1 MGSFLQMIEVTY
13 GKAERIWVMNRGI
26 PTEDVLREM
35 RDPGHRLYNLG
46 GHAEMQDRED
56 AKRWL
61 E

>member
-1 MGSFLQMIEVTY
+1 MIEVTY